1 MTIEQLAATN
11 ARTFDS
17 PESVSEWRLGSG
29 FYPIERELISL
40 HFPPPPARILDIGC
54 GAGRTSAELVR
65 LGYRITG
72 IDLAGNL
79 LRAAR
84 NRVPGANFAM
94 MDARGLA
101 FPSGF
106 FDAAI
111 FAFNGI
117 DYIYPYSDQC
127 TTFGEIQRVLA
138 PGAPFYF
145 SGHNV
150 WGRFGRDG
158 LAGLI
163 HERRAHLEFLRNQSL
178 RLAILESY
186 WLHNEPFGPLLT
198 YCGSPSARLKALEK
212 LGFRIC
218 CVRGAKRF
226 EEGRSVSLRLSS
238 NSSDAGR
245 TERGH
250 SSLNGNVSILAL
262 TVSCAHVHY
271 VVFSAPRDSV
281 C

>member
-1 MTIEQLAATN
+1 MTLAQLAATN

-17 PESVSEWRLGSG
+17 PESVSEWCLDRG

-54 GAGRTSAELVR
+54 GAGRTSAELAR
-65 LGYRITG
+65 LGYRVTG

-94 MDARGLA
+94 MDARNLA

-106 FDAAI
+106 FEGAI
-111 FAFNGI
+111 FSFNGI
-117 DYIYPYSDQC
+117 DYIYPHSDQC
-127 TTFGEIQRVLA
+127 TTFREIQRVLA

-145 SGHNV
+145 SGHNI

-163 HERRAHLEFLRNQSL
+163 HERLAHLEFLRNQSL

-212 LGFRIC
+212 LGFRVC

-226 EEGRSVSLRLSS
+226 EEGRSVSLQLSS
-238 NSSDAGR
+238 NAGR
-245 TERGH
+245 TERRH
-250 SSLNGNVSILAL
+250 SSLNGNVSTLAL

>member
-1 MTIEQLAATN
+1 MLKLLDNRGCGERLVTIEQLAATN

-54 GAGRTSAELVR
+54 GAGRTSAELAQ
-65 LGYRITG
+65 LGYRVTG

-84 NRVPGANFAM
+84 NRAPAANFAM
-94 MDARGLA
+94 MDARNLA

-106 FDAAI
+106 FDGAI

-127 TTFGEIQRVLA
+127 TTFREIQRVLA

-145 SGHNV
+145 SGHNI

-158 LAGLI
+158 LAGLAPASMLRYPDS
-163 HERRAHLEFLRNQSL
+163 RR
-178 RLAILESY
+178 
-186 WLHNEPFGPLLT
+186 
-198 YCGSPSARLKALEK
+198 
-212 LGFRIC
+212 
-218 CVRGAKRF
+218 
-226 EEGRSVSLRLSS
+226 
-238 NSSDAGR
+238 
-245 TERGH
+245 
-250 SSLNGNVSILAL
+250 
-262 TVSCAHVHY
+262 
-271 VVFSAPRDSV
+271 
-281 C
+281 